1 MTWDSSFTIIANV
14 TVVLRGVRSILFDM
28 RAIIEKIPASHN
40 KGGNMADM
48 SWRDEVKTCVV
59 CGVSF
64 GPKSKGGLW
73 PEKARWRKRICCS
86 KKCNALRPHKPRHKH
101 YVLRFASLVDKKD
114 LNSCWLWKGNRD
126 EKGYGRFSFQDKDM
140 RAHRMA
146 YTLAYGPIPEGLLI
160 RHTCDNPPCV
170 NPNHLLVGTDADNVR
185 DMMERGRH
193 ASAAKYPSALI
204 EQILI
209 EYVALPKGPKGKCS
223 PGVSAAFLKKYNL
236 PSQTLS
242 NWLRDFSISF

>member
-1 MTWDSSFTIIANV
+1 
-14 TVVLRGVRSILFDM
+14 
-28 RAIIEKIPASHN
+28 
-40 KGGNMADM
+40 MADM

-64 GPKSKGGLW
+64 GPYTCGGHLSA
-73 PEKARWRKRICCS
+73 KIRWAKRVCCS
-86 KKCNALRPHKPRHKH
+86 RRCNAFRTHDISWKPYEPHVTKAPIH
-101 YVLRFASLVDKKD
+101 YILRFAAFVDKRSESD
-114 LNSCWLWKGNRD
+114 CWLWKGTKRA
-126 EKGYGRFSFQDKDM
+126 KGYGQFKWNGKNVA
-140 RAHRMA
+140 AHRMA
-146 YTLAYGPIPEGLLI
+146 YTLAYGSIPEGLLI

-242 NWLRDFSISF
+242 NWLRDFAISF